1 MKLRPFVTQHDV
13 PPFIT
18 MMCPPNPAVSDAASP
33 SIFTLRLSNPTSARN
48 SAVHDLP
55 SVLRVLVR
63 VLPLCKKAR
72 PGVNETVLMSGLTA
86 VIVRVSASFQLARLD
101 VTRIESPT
109 TQSTGS
115 ISVSDVAPAAAFT
128 PRRVHSMRSRP

>member
-1 MKLRPFVTQHDV
+1 MND
-13 PPFIT
+13 
-18 MMCPPNPAVSDAASP
+18 
-33 SIFTLRLSNPTSARN
+33 
-48 SAVHDLP
+48 
-55 SVLRVLVR
+55 
-63 VLPLCKKAR
+63 
-72 PGVNETVLMSGLTA
+72 TVLMSGLTA

-115 ISVSDVAPAAAFT
+115 ASVSDVAPAAAFA